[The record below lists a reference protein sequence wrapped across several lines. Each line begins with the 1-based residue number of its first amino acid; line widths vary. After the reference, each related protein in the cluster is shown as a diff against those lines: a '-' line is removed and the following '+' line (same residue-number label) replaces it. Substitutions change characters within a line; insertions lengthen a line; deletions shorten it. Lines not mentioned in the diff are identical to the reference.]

1 MESKIDKIKELLKK
15 SIKRQIP
22 DSLTYLPNAVKINR
36 EIYRQYAGGGR
47 EKIVL
52 DILIQIYNEELSDAI
67 NSDIFV
73 KNLITAG
80 FNHNLITQ
88 YIIDGHFPLSDFTLK
103 DL

>member
-1 MESKIDKIKELLKK
+1 MESKIDKIKEVLKK

-52 DILIQIYNEELSDAI
+52 DILMQIDSIYFFHL
-67 NSDIFV
+67 IFM
-73 KNLITAG
+73 
-80 FNHNLITQ
+80 
-88 YIIDGHFPLSDFTLK
+88 LK
-103 DL
+103 KIV